1 MSGCCP
7 LGSMNERARLR
18 PPTGITTVKPNHYD
32 GLRKICRC
40 PRRSRAKCR
49 HPWHFSFLHK
59 GIHHRFSLDK
69 HLGRRVESYGD
80 ARAEADTLRSAI
92 RDGTFRGI
100 HVDVEPARGP
110 VLTFGEFADLW
121 LTRESVKL
129 AAHKKHAYRIT
140 RFKSFPLP
148 GTQPPR
154 TLGQT
159 PLTDVRTDDIEVYR
173 DARRAAGL
181 SPVTVNHDLKLLR
194 RMFSWG
200 IRKGY
205 LERTPFKIG
214 TEPTMRLE
222 REIPRNRRFENDD
235 DEQRLLAA
243 ANPHLRAVIIAML
256 DTACRP
262 GEIFNL
268 QVRDV
273 SIARRELTIRAV
285 TEKTR
290 TERIVPISKR
300 LLAVLELRLLDPA
313 GRPLPPEAYAFGDP
327 LGRRVKS
334 VRTAWN
340 NTCEAIGLE
349 GFQLRDLRHEAGS
362 RFDEAGIPIN
372 YVSKVLG
379 HTDLTTTTRYLNVQ
393 RRELHRV
400 MRQYEERFASR
411 LQDQPPNIET
421 NESESDPSKKKNPS
435 VS

>member
-1 MSGCCP
+1 MNGCCP
-7 LGSMNERARLR
+7 LGTVNESARLR
-18 PPTGITTVKPNHYD
+18 PATGITNVKPHRHD
-32 GLRKICRC
+32 GLRKICEC
-40 PRRSRAKCR
+40 PRRSWARCR
-49 HPWHFSFLHK
+49 HAWHFSFLHK

-69 HLGRRVESYGD
+69 YLGHRIESYGD

-100 HVDVEPARGP
+100 HVDAEPARAP
-110 VLTFGEFADLW
+110 LLTFAAFADVW

-129 AAHKKHAYRIT
+129 AAHRDHGYRIK
-140 RFKSFPLP
+140 RFKAFPLP
-148 GTQPPR
+148 GTRPPR

-181 SPVTVNHDLKLLR
+181 SPVTANHDLKLLR
-194 RMFSWG
+194 RMFNWG

-214 TEPTMRLE
+214 TEPVIRLQ
-222 REIPRNRRFENDD
+222 REIPRNRRFEGDD
-235 DEQRLLAA
+235 DEPKLLAA
-243 ANPHLRAVIIAML
+243 ANPHLRAVIIALL

-273 SIARRELTIRAV
+273 SISRRELTIRAV
-285 TEKTR
+285 TEKTS
-290 TERIVPISKR
+290 TERIQPISKR

-313 GRPLPPEAYAFGDP
+313 GRPLPPDAYVFGNR

-340 NTCEAIGLE
+340 NTCAAIGLE
-349 GFQLRDLRHEAGS
+349 GFQLRDLRHEAGVAV
-362 RFDEAGIPIN
+362 R
-372 YVSKVLG
+372 
-379 HTDLTTTTRYLNVQ
+379 
-393 RRELHRV
+393 
-400 MRQYEERFASR
+400 
-411 LQDQPPNIET
+411 
-421 NESESDPSKKKNPS
+421 
-435 VS
+435 